1 MQVAHGR
8 LLSPSDGL
16 LQPPRAYNA
25 SRCSC
30 VAGLAIAAH
39 LLDATC
45 MRQLCFSLDS
55 LSLILMSGFITTA
68 HRQVSDDA
76 PVLFI
81 PICLN
86 Q

>member
-1 MQVAHGR
+1 MRHG
-8 LLSPSDGL
+8 
-16 LQPPRAYNA
+16 
-25 SRCSC
+25 
-30 VAGLAIAAH
+30 AGLAIAAH

-45 MRQLCFSLDS
+45 MSRLGFSLDS
-55 LSLILMSGFITTA
+55 LSLMLMSGFITTA
-68 HRQVSDDA
+68 HRQVLNNA

>member
-1 MQVAHGR
+1 M
-8 LLSPSDGL
+8 
-16 LQPPRAYNA
+16 
-25 SRCSC
+25 RCG
-30 VAGLAIAAH
+30 AGLAIAAH

-45 MRQLCFSLDS
+45 MSRLGFSLDS

-68 HRQVSDDA
+68 HRQVSDHA

-86 Q
+86 R

>member
-1 MQVAHGR
+1 MRH
-8 LLSPSDGL
+8 
-16 LQPPRAYNA
+16 
-25 SRCSC
+25 

-45 MRQLCFSLDS
+45 MRQLGFSLDS

-68 HRQVSDDA
+68 HRQVSDNA

-86 Q
+86 LLKCVQGSRHLIKPRLVHA